1 MKLVSFRSKE
11 DILSIKSIVIS
22 VEKNSKCGLTDEADH
37 STLTTFRWEECW
49 LLQFKMLMLALAISY
64 SLFNCSLFD
73 CVLAFDNA
81 YLVSW
86 ILPELCSLL
95 YSTPRGSNLNGD
107 LKSSHKLHKVN
118 WSEHANAHNNF
129 LSQDKFLNA
138 NFLFSLSTQKPQ
150 IDEAMAA
157 RYPATSNFEVYGL
170 SCSGAKMHST
180 QLEKAWQLLS
190 SLKLSSRNYTKPGKS
205 LPLSKDVNAFISQ
218 SSRRTTQQCSSVL
231 KRTVPECNQNYQS
244 FSRGDVKTSEPNKN
258 SGSSFPSHIFEVE
271 ETRQVTVGQKGS
283 HPLMTDG
290 LQRQT
295 INCSASKSE
304 MHTSAANGPKSASTD
319 GIDEDDILENI
330 DVDQIVLDHYQ
341 STPQPSISKL
351 PPITPH
357 TNKDNFP
364 IPAEERNLPPELS
377 LMCSHNCK
385 LGFCPEASAHLQA
398 MKDTLIAISN
408 DLIDNV
414 DEMSSE
420 KIVTLRQERQQL
432 KKQIQQLEKYLHTA
446 SVHEERKMSHFSAS
460 TATPMAFQYETPPT
474 VPFRIDPT
482 RLDFQFQ
489 ANNELRGLDRWGSS
503 SMSCYSTDGFG
514 VSTAPLEREPYVPK
528 YIEINYIDGSTDKKW
543 SSREFAWT
551 KKLETNNKKV
561 FGNHSFR
568 PNQREVINATMSGY
582 DVFVLMPTGG
592 GKSLTYQLQLDVTWA
607 SIVTVANFS
616 FTLSSYSAES
626 FVYCQ
631 LEICV
636 LRNDVLSTAGQG
648 KQMYVF
654 VSNLTK
660 RAALLLCYH
669 VTLISSLFVLRPYLP
684 ALVCPG
690 ITLVISPLV
699 SLIQDQIMHLLQAN
713 IPAAYL
719 SANMEWTEQ
728 QEILRELNSD
738 YCKYKLLYVTPE
750 KVAKSLWTHKVLV
763 PLTAIVILKLLQKD
777 CRCYRDGACSPK
789 SVFSGWKLGSLAALE
804 IFWLLLVFKTNRS
817 DALLR
822 QLERLHARESLA
834 RIVID
839 EAHCVSQW
847 GHDFRPDY
855 QGLGILKQKFPTI
868 PLLALTATAT
878 MSVKEDV
885 VQALGL
891 VNCIVF
897 RQSFNRP
904 NLRYSVVPKTKKCV
918 EDVDKFIRENHFDE
932 CGIVYCLSRMDCE
945 KVAEKLQALKGK
957 VEIDFIKLREK
968 WEEMEIVLKLE
979 FGHKAAFYHGSMD
992 SAQRAMIQ
1000 KQWSKDEIN
1009 IICATVAFGM
1019 GINKPDVRFVIHHSL
1034 PKSIEGY
1041 HQECGR
1047 AGRDGQPSSC
1057 VLYYSYSDYIR
1068 VKHMISQGEQ
1078 TPFASGYNR
1087 GSTAPSGRL
1096 LETNT
1101 ENLLRMVSY
1110 CENDIDCRRL
1120 LQLIHFGE
1128 KFDSLNCQK
1137 TCDNCSKNQ
1146 SCVEKDVTEIA
1157 KQLVELV
1164 KITRQQFSTAHL
1176 LEVYRGSLSQFVKK
1190 HRHETL
1196 SLHGAGKHLAKGEA
1210 SRVLRHLVVEDIL
1223 VENVKKSDIYGSVSS
1238 VVKVNESKAYNL
1250 FAGGQIIKLRFPSS
1264 VKASKSGRSEA
1275 TPAKGSLTSQKLNPP
1290 QMAEPAQPPHSEV
1303 DLNLSAKLYS
1313 SLRMLRTI
1321 LVKEAGEGVMAYHIF
1336 GNATLQQISKRIPR
1350 NKDELLEING
1360 IGKAKI
1366 TKYGDRVL
1374 ETIEATI
1381 RDYYK
1386 DKNSSSSNDSSDS
1399 KRRRHATQGS
1409 NEDDFTESTGR
1420 SKKRLTKKQNQASN
1434 STDHACVVID
1444 NQFEDIDFDDNL
1456 FDVEVSEVDQGSGG
1470 RVLPSWSTTG
1480 NEVRS

>member
-1 MKLVSFRSKE
+1 
-11 DILSIKSIVIS
+11 
-22 VEKNSKCGLTDEADH
+22 
-37 STLTTFRWEECW
+37 
-49 LLQFKMLMLALAISY
+49 
-64 SLFNCSLFD
+64 
-73 CVLAFDNA
+73 
-81 YLVSW
+81 
-86 ILPELCSLL
+86 
-95 YSTPRGSNLNGD
+95 
-107 LKSSHKLHKVN
+107 
-118 WSEHANAHNNF
+118 
-129 LSQDKFLNA
+129 
-138 NFLFSLSTQKPQ
+138 
-150 IDEAMAA
+150 
-157 RYPATSNFEVYGL
+157 
-170 SCSGAKMHST
+170 
-180 QLEKAWQLLS
+180 
-190 SLKLSSRNYTKPGKS
+190 
-205 LPLSKDVNAFISQ
+205 
-218 SSRRTTQQCSSVL
+218 
-231 KRTVPECNQNYQS
+231 
-244 FSRGDVKTSEPNKN
+244 
-258 SGSSFPSHIFEVE
+258 
-271 ETRQVTVGQKGS
+271 
-283 HPLMTDG
+283 MTDG
-290 LQRQT
+290 LQRQS
-295 INCSASKSE
+295 INCPASKSE
-304 MHTSAANGPKSASTD
+304 MYTSAANGPKAASTD

-341 STPQPSISKL
+341 STPQQSISKL

-357 TNKDNFP
+357 TNKENFP

-489 ANNELRGLDRWGSS
+489 ANNELR
-503 SMSCYSTDGFG
+503 
-514 VSTAPLEREPYVPK
+514 
-528 YIEINYIDGSTDKKW
+528 
-543 SSREFAWT
+543 
-551 KKLETNNKKV
+551 TNNKKV

-592 GKSLTYQLQLDVTWA
+592 GKSLTYQ
-607 SIVTVANFS
+607 
-616 FTLSSYSAES
+616 
-626 FVYCQ
+626 
-631 LEICV
+631 
-636 LRNDVLSTAGQG
+636 
-648 KQMYVF
+648 
-654 VSNLTK
+654 
-660 RAALLLCYH
+660 
-669 VTLISSLFVLRPYLP
+669 LP

-728 QEILRELNSD
+728 EILRELNSD

-750 KVAKSLWTHKVLV
+750 KVAKRTADVTGMV
-763 PLTAIVILKLLQKD
+763 PVHL
-777 CRCYRDGACSPK
+777 R
-789 SVFSGWKLGSLAALE
+789 VFSVVGGSLAALE

-868 PLLALTATAT
+868 PVLALTATAT

-918 EDVDKFIRENHFDE
+918 EDIDKFIRENHFDE

-945 KVAEKLQALKGK
+945 KVAEKLQ
-957 VEIDFIKLREK
+957 
-968 WEEMEIVLKLE
+968 E

-992 SAQRAMIQ
+992 SAQRAMTQ

-1101 ENLLRMVSY
+1101 ENLLRM
-1110 CENDIDCRRL
+1110 
-1120 LQLIHFGE
+1120 LIHFGE

-1223 VENVKKSDIYGSVSS
+1223 VEDVKKSDIYGSVSS

-1275 TPAKGSLTSQKLNPP
+1275 TPGKGSLTSQKLNPP
-1290 QMAEPAQPPHSEV
+1290 QMAEPAQQPHSEV

-1399 KRRRHATQGS
+1399 KRRRHAANGS

-1420 SKKRLTKKQNQASN
+1420 SKKRLTKKQNQTSN

-1444 NQFEDIDFDDNL
+1444 DQFEDIDFDDNL
-1456 FDVEVSEVDQGSGG
+1456 FDVEVSEVDQGGG

-1480 NEVRS
+1480 NEDILQAKRVASLAASVSAKSVGPLQSWRNEHHAKQTRVNFEPPL